1 MLTCWGDEEDAALE
15 GLTPEAQVMYL
26 RVLRR
31 HMDSA
36 SGVVGI
42 SRRISEADLAAV
54 LRVRPDWGSNQRP
67 APPTRAYLRARLEE
81 LKRAGLAVPV
91 PGPPGA
97 KGLFFSLPWATTH
110 PSVQKRNNRGTTN
123 GTTQEQPRVEPN
135 NQELT
140 GDPGSRNNRLKYE
153 GTTMYLASNKDYK
166 NKNPNVR
173 LATPPAPWDA
183 AVPHDGEVDSQEIP
197 TPPPTPPASPPLTPA
212 AEAKRAEA
220 ARLRAEAREV
230 LDFLNERTGR
240 HYRYSDTALA
250 PILRSLKSGITAL
263 QCRQIIVRKCREWGN
278 NPEMALYLRP
288 ATLFG
293 AQKVEQY
300 LGELGSPPVIPARP
314 TLTAVAR

>member
-1 MLTCWGDEEDAALE
+1 
-15 GLTPEAQVMYL
+15 
-26 RVLRR
+26 
-31 HMDSA
+31 
-36 SGVVGI
+36 
-42 SRRISEADLAAV
+42 
-54 LRVRPDWGSNQRP
+54 
-67 APPTRAYLRARLEE
+67 
-81 LKRAGLAVPV
+81 
-91 PGPPGA
+91 
-97 KGLFFSLPWATTH
+97 
-110 PSVQKRNNRGTTN
+110 
-123 GTTQEQPRVEPN
+123 
-135 NQELT
+135 
-140 GDPGSRNNRLKYE
+140 
-153 GTTMYLASNKDYK
+153 MYLASSKDYK

-183 AVPHDGEVDSQEIP
+183 AVPHGGEVVLQESASQP
-197 TPPPTPPASPPLTPA
+197 TPPPASLAPPDTVPESAGALTPA
-212 AEAKRAEA
+212 QQAKRAEA
-220 ARLRAEAREV
+220 ARLRAEARQV